1 MSDSTED
8 TRALLLSETYN
19 RGKLPGISN
28 RHFKQSEMTGILDRL
43 QSSHPSLFELR
54 EVGKSAEGRSINLI
68 RLGHGPTKIFMWSQ
82 MHGDES
88 TATRA
93 LLDMLNII
101 GSSRSEAFVRTI
113 LESTTLFLLPIVN
126 PDGAEHYQRRN
137 AQDIDINRDAVALQ
151 TPEGRTLKIV
161 RDELEP
167 EFGFNLHDQDPRFA
181 VGDTDRIAAIA
192 LLAPAY
198 DKAKSTNEVRRR
210 AIHLASFLANILTHV
225 VPGHVSHYDDSYDP
239 RAFGDRMQFWG
250 TSTVLVESG
259 GWLDDPEKEYL
270 RKLNAI
276 GLLSSC
282 HAIATGEFLR
292 SDVSLYESLPLN
304 NKNVFDVIIRDASCN
319 TSKSL
324 ASTRVDIGIN
334 IEEQRDDET
343 QEVKRVPKIVDIGDL
358 TPFRSFRTIDA
369 CGRQLS
375 IQSLTIGSTLGLQ
388 DLETSK
394 LFLE

>member
-1 MSDSTED
+1 MEILE
-8 TRALLLSETYN
+8 RL
-19 RGKLPGISN
+19 RSN
-28 RHFKQSEMTGILDRL
+28 YRDLV
-43 QSSHPSLFELR
+43 ELK
-54 EVGKSAEGRSINLI
+54 EVGTSVEGRSINLI
-68 RLGHGPTKIFMWSQ
+68 KLGHGPTKIFMWSQ

-93 LLDMLNII
+93 LLDMLNMI

-113 LESTTLFLLPIVN
+113 LESTTLCLLPMVN
-126 PDGAEHYQRRN
+126 PDGAERCQRRN
-137 AQDIDINRDAVALQ
+137 AQDIDINRDAVVLQ

-198 DKAKSTNEVRRR
+198 DEAKSTNEVRRR
-210 AIHLASFLANILTHV
+210 AIHLASYLVDILSHA
-225 VPGHVSHYDDSYDP
+225 VPGHVSRYDDSYDP

-259 GWLDDPEKEYL
+259 GWRDDPEKEYL
-270 RKLNAI
+270 RRLNAI

-282 HAIATGEFLR
+282 HAIATGEFLK
-292 SDVSLYESLPLN
+292 SDVSLYQSLPLN
-304 NKNVFDVIIRDASCN
+304 NKNVFDIIIRDASCP
-319 TSKSL
+319 TGKSL
-324 ASTRVDIGIN
+324 PLTRIDIAIN
-334 IEEQRDDET
+334 IEEQRDGET
-343 QEVKRVPKIVDIGDL
+343 HEVKRVPKIVDIGDL
-358 TPFRSFRTIDA
+358 TPFRSFRTIEA
-369 CGRQLS
+369 HGRQLS
-375 IQSLTIGSTLGLQ
+375 IQSLTIGSTLRLQ
-388 DLETSK
+388 DLETPK

>member
-1 MSDSTED
+1 L
-8 TRALLLSETYN
+8 ALLQFLSETYDN
-19 RGKLPGISN
+19 CKLPGISN
-28 RHFKQSEMTGILDRL
+28 RLFKHSDMMDILERL
-43 QSSHPSLFELR
+43 RSNYLNLFKLEQ
-54 EVGKSAEGRSINLI
+54 VGTSVEGRSINLI
-68 RLGHGPTKIFMWSQ
+68 KLGHGPTKIFMWSQ

-93 LLDMLNII
+93 LLDVLNII
-101 GSSRSEAFVRTI
+101 GSNDSESFINAVI
-113 LESTTLFLLPIVN
+113 EGTTLFLLPMVN
-126 PDGAEHYQRRN
+126 PDGAERYQRRN
-137 AQDIDINRDAVALQ
+137 ALDIDINRDAVALQ
-151 TPEGRTLKIV
+151 TPEARALKGV
-161 RDELEP
+161 RDEFQP

-181 VGDTDRIAAIA
+181 VGNTDRIAAVA

-198 DKAKSTNEVRRR
+198 DEAKSTNEVRRR
-210 AIHLASFLANILTHV
+210 AIHLASFFADILSHL
-225 VPGHVSHYDDSYDP
+225 VPGHVSLYDDSHDP

-259 GWLDDPEKEYL
+259 GWLGDPEKEYL

-282 HAIATGEFLR
+282 HAIATGEFLK
-292 SDVSLYESLPLN
+292 SDVSLYESLPVN
-304 NKNVFDVIIRDASCN
+304 NKNVFDIIIRDASCR

-324 ASTRVDIGIN
+324 PSIHVDIGIN
-334 IEEQRDDET
+334 IEEQRDGET

-358 TPFRSFRTIDA
+358 TPFRSFRTVEA
-369 CGRQLS
+369 RGRQLS